1 MADPTAPPALP
12 PAPPLVGRERER
24 ATLREAL
31 AQALAGRGSLV
42 LIGGEAGIGKT
53 ALADALCAEATERG
67 AAVLVG
73 RCYDLAA
80 TPPYGPW
87 AEALARAPRSE
98 SPPPPEDTERISPQQ
113 EGVPV
118 QVLNGTFTPGL
129 AGDVQSTLE
138 NQGGYVQAGDP
149 GDAPGKPI
157 VDSVVYFMADDAAK
171 QNQADAKLLADTYL
185 GGAPVER
192 LPADYNDVVSEAADV
207 IVVLGVDMTDTP

>member
-1 MADPTAPPALP
+1 MNPGVTRILIVLALVAGGVTILVNGFGDESRATPAPAPTAGDDEQSPS
-12 PAPPLVGRERER
+12 E
-24 ATLREAL
+24 T
-31 AQALAGRGSLV
+31 
-42 LIGGEAGIGKT
+42 
-53 ALADALCAEATERG
+53 
-67 AAVLVG
+67 
-73 RCYDLAA
+73 
-80 TPPYGPW
+80 
-87 AEALARAPRSE
+87 E
-98 SPPPPEDTERISPQQ
+98 SPPPPEETGEISPQQ
-113 EGVPV
+113 EGVLV

-207 IVVLGVDMTDTP
+207 VVVLGVDMADTP